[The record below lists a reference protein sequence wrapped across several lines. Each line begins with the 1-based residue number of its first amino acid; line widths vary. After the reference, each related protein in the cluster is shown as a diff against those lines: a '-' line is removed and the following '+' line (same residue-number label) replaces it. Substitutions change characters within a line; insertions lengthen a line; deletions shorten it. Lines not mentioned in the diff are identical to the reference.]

1 VETMTPRTNKVF
13 LVHGRDHGAMHE
25 VARYL
30 ERLGLEV
37 VILHERA
44 NGGRTLISK
53 FREESADIGFAV
65 VLMTPDDEGG
75 LKGPASLSSRAR
87 QNVVFELGFFIGKLG
102 PDRVCALVSGHL
114 ETPSDFD
121 AVVYVPFGATTQWR
135 TELARELR
143 QAGIPFD
150 HSKVF

>member
-1 VETMTPRTNKVF
+1 
-13 LVHGRDHGAMHE
+13 MHQ

-30 ERLGLEV
+30 ERLSLEV
-37 VILHERA
+37 VILHERP

-65 VLMTPDDEGG
+65 VLMTPDDLGRLRDEGP
-75 LKGPASLSSRAR
+75 PASRAR

-102 PDRVCALVSGHL
+102 PERVCALVAGNL
-114 ETPSDFD
+114 EKPSDFE
-121 AVVYVPFGATTQWR
+121 AVVYVAFGTQTGWK

-143 QAGIPFD
+143 AAGIPFD